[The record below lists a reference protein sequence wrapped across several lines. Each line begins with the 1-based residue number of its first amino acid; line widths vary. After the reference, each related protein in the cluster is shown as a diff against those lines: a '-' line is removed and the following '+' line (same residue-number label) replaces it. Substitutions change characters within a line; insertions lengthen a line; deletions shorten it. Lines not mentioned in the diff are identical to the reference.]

1 MLLAGAHHGNAT
13 SPIRGEEV
21 LNPQGKRRRV
31 DRQGGCQGPE
41 NRRLET
47 HRQAQSPHGAGEV
60 QTALS
65 PSPEKG
71 DSETDDASEE
81 GDNSA
86 RRPRDV
92 ANLLLGAVPGVD
104 ELGQRPG
111 QVPPQPQQ
119 HQKFGGPSAHSR
131 YDSLGANP
139 PQ

>member
-1 MLLAGAHHGNAT
+1 MLPGARRGNAT

-47 HRQAQSPHGAGEV
+47 HRQAQPPHGAGEV

-71 DSETDDASEE
+71 DSETDDASEK

-86 RRPRDV
+86 RRPRNV

-119 HQKFGGPSAHSR
+119 HQKLHDASAHTVYPTGSA
-131 YDSLGANP
+131 DP